1 MEPLRINWGG
11 YMEQDTPLLVLEN
24 LSIGYNAVLASGINA
39 SIHAGEVIAVLGPS
53 GIGKTTLVRTIAGL
67 VEPIDGRV
75 ELRVDKRGGLGYI
88 PQKLGLVRHASVY
101 HNVNLGA
108 RASLPVLK
116 GGSDERKK
124 RVNSALSALGIEEK
138 TTEPVRR
145 LSGGQLRRVATARA
159 LAQRPSL
166 LLADEFL
173 SELDHNT
180 VDVVIAAVKELLDA
194 GTSIIMV
201 EHHEENVTLL
211 ATRVWIIED
220 EKLHDFSIDEWK
232 TIQVGHLPGG
242 EEE

>member
-1 MEPLRINWGG
+1 MG
-11 YMEQDTPLLVLEN
+11 QDRPLLVLEN
-24 LSIGYNAVLASGINA
+24 LSIGYNAVLASEISA
-39 SIHAGEVIAVLGPS
+39 SINAGEVIAVLGPS
-53 GIGKTTLVRTIAGL
+53 GVGKTTLVRTIAGL

-75 ELRVDKRGGLGYI
+75 DLHVDRRGGLGYI

-108 RASLPVLK
+108 RASLPVLQ
-116 GGSDERKK
+116 GDSMERKK
-124 RVNSALSALGIEEK
+124 RVNSALIALGIEEK
-138 TTEPVRR
+138 TAEPVRR

-180 VDVVIAAVKELLDA
+180 VDVVIAAVKEMLDA
-194 GTSIIMV
+194 GTSMVMV
-201 EHHEENVTLL
+201 EHHEENVALL
-211 ATRVWIIED
+211 ATRVWLIED
-220 EKLHDFSIDEWK
+220 EKFYDFSIDEWRER
-232 TIQVGHLPGG
+232 VG

>member
-1 MEPLRINWGG
+1 MTQGG
-11 YMEQDTPLLVLEN
+11 CVGQDRPLLVLEN
-24 LSIGYNAVLASGINA
+24 LSIGYNAVLASEISARIN
-39 SIHAGEVIAVLGPS
+39 AGEVIAVLGPS
-53 GIGKTTLVRTIAGL
+53 GVGKTTLVRTIAGL
-67 VEPIDGRV
+67 VEPIGGRV
-75 ELRVDKRGGLGYI
+75 DLHVDRRGGLGYI

-108 RASLPVLK
+108 RASLPVLQ
-116 GGSDERKK
+116 GDSEERKK
-124 RVNSALSALGIEEK
+124 RVNSALIALGIEEK

-180 VDVVIAAVKELLDA
+180 VDVVIAAVKEMLDA
-194 GTSIIMV
+194 GTSMVMV
-201 EHHEENVTLL
+201 EHHEENVALL
-211 ATRVWIIED
+211 ATRVWLIED
-220 EKLHDFSIDEWK
+220 EKFYDFSIDEWRER
-232 TIQVGHLPGG
+232 VG

>member
-1 MEPLRINWGG
+1 MLASEISARIN
-11 YMEQDTPLLVLEN
+11 
-24 LSIGYNAVLASGINA
+24 
-39 SIHAGEVIAVLGPS
+39 AGEVIAVLGPS
-53 GIGKTTLVRTIAGL
+53 GVGKTTLVRTIAGL
-67 VEPIDGRV
+67 VEPIGGRV
-75 ELRVDKRGGLGYI
+75 DLHVDRRGGLGYI

-108 RASLPVLK
+108 RASLPVLQ
-116 GGSDERKK
+116 GDSEERKK
-124 RVNSALSALGIEEK
+124 RVNSALIALGIEEK

-180 VDVVIAAVKELLDA
+180 VDVVIAAVKEMLDA
-194 GTSIIMV
+194 GTSMVMV
-201 EHHEENVTLL
+201 EHHEENVALL
-211 ATRVWIIED
+211 ATRVWLIED
-220 EKLHDFSIDEWK
+220 EKFYDFSIDEWRER
-232 TIQVGHLPGG
+232 VG

>member
-1 MEPLRINWGG
+1 MG
-11 YMEQDTPLLVLEN
+11 QDRPFLVLEN
-24 LSIGYNAVLASGINA
+24 LSIGYNAILASEISA
-39 SIHAGEVIAVLGPS
+39 SINAGEVIAVLGPS
-53 GIGKTTLVRTIAGL
+53 GVGKTTLVRTIAGL

-75 ELRVDKRGGLGYI
+75 DLHVDRRGGLGYI

-108 RASLPVLK
+108 RASLPVLQ
-116 GGSDERKK
+116 GDSMERKK
-124 RVNSALSALGIEEK
+124 RVNSALIALGIEEK
-138 TTEPVRR
+138 TAEPVRR

-180 VDVVIAAVKELLDA
+180 VDVVIAAVKEMLDA
-194 GTSIIMV
+194 GTSMIMV
-201 EHHEENVTLL
+201 EHHEENVALL
-211 ATRVWIIED
+211 ATRVWLIED
-220 EKLHDFSIDEWK
+220 EKFYDFSIDEWRER
-232 TIQVGHLPGG
+232 VG

>member
-1 MEPLRINWGG
+1 MG
-11 YMEQDTPLLVLEN
+11 QDRPLLVLEN
-24 LSIGYNAVLASGINA
+24 LSIGYNAVLASEISARIN
-39 SIHAGEVIAVLGPS
+39 AGEVIAVLGPS
-53 GIGKTTLVRTIAGL
+53 GVGKTTLVRTIAGL
-67 VEPIDGRV
+67 IEPIGGRV
-75 ELRVDKRGGLGYI
+75 DLHVDRRGGLGYI

-108 RASLPVLK
+108 RASLPVLQ
-116 GGSDERKK
+116 GGSEERKK
-124 RVNSALSALGIEEK
+124 RVNSALIALGIEEK

-180 VDVVIAAVKELLDA
+180 VDVVIAAVKGMLDA
-194 GTSIIMV
+194 GTSMVMV
-201 EHHEENVTLL
+201 EHHEENVALL
-211 ATRVWIIED
+211 ATRVWLIED
-220 EKLHDFSIDEWK
+220 EKFYDFSIDEWRER
-232 TIQVGHLPGG
+232 VG